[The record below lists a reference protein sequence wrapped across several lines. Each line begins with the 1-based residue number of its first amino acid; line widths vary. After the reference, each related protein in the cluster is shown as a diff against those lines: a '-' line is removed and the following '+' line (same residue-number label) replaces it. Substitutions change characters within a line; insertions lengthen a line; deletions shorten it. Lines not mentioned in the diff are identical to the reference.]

1 MKKVMFLTALLL
13 VGTMSL
19 QAQDIPAL
27 KKVGSSTCLIVDGKP
42 LVMHSGELHNSTA
55 SSLDYMRQNHVM
67 ERMSAMN
74 LNSVIATISWEQ
86 FEPVEGQF
94 DYTIIDGL
102 LLDARKNDLKLIIL
116 WFGTFKNPMMTYA
129 PIWVKHNPK
138 RFSRAVDEQ
147 GREMEN
153 LTLYDDA
160 ITRADAKAYC
170 ALLQHLKE
178 VDKQHTVVMMQV
190 ENEPG
195 IRGTKRD
202 FSAAAE
208 KAWKSD
214 VPTQLTDYLKKNH
227 NTLKP
232 DVKKAW
238 EANGSKTKGSWEE
251 VFGKSLSADDGT
263 NPILNLTE
271 HLFTAYGF
279 AQHLE
284 YLCSEGKKVYALP
297 TFVNASVFGVK
308 SRGRSL
314 GNGCSIDEFFDI
326 YRAIAPN
333 LDILTPNSYM
343 TQLDLICQEYSW
355 NGTNPI
361 LIPESSVFGAR
372 ALYAIGE
379 WDAIAFSPFG
389 IDSADTNPDPTA
401 RKNAKL
407 LRDSYAAIKNMEEL
421 IQSKLGTP
429 EMRGVILYNGKD
441 TASVVMGDYKIRFS
455 PRQGFDIGALMAPAA
470 GQGTALNGT
479 PNARQ
484 QQQTPP
490 YQSGCIIIQTGKD
503 EFYFVGY
510 GFNADITIKDGVK
523 AKYTGFDSIFEGR
536 FDNGKFIPGRLLNGD
551 ERNVYISQDEV
562 GVLKVNVYH
571 Y

>member
-1 MKKVMFLTALLL
+1 MKNGLFISALLL
-13 VGTMSL
+13 AGTL
-19 QAQDIPAL
+19 NLNAQSIPAL
-27 KKVGSSTCLIVDGKP
+27 KKVGNSTCLIVDGKP
-42 LVMHSGELHNSTA
+42 FVMRSGELHNSTA
-55 SSLDYMRQNHVM
+55 SSLEYMRENRVM
-67 ERMSAMN
+67 ERMAAMN
-74 LNSVIATISWEQ
+74 LNAVIATISWEQ
-86 FEPVEGQF
+86 FEPTEGTY

-102 LLDARKNDLKLIIL
+102 LQDARKNNLKLMIL

-129 PIWVKHNPK
+129 PTWVKHNPK
-138 RFSRAVDEQ
+138 RFPRAVDEQ
-147 GREMEN
+147 GKEMEN

-178 VDKQHTVVMMQV
+178 VDQQHTVVMLQV

-208 KAWKSD
+208 KAWKAD
-214 VPTQLTDYLKKNH
+214 VPQQLIDYLKKNKA
-227 NTLKP
+227 TLKP
-232 DVKKAW
+232 DLKKAW
-238 EANGSKTKGSWEE
+238 ESNGSKTKGSWEE
-251 VFGKSLSADDGT
+251 VFGKSLTADDGT

-279 AQHLE
+279 AKHLE
-284 YLCSEGKKVYALP
+284 YLCAEGKKVYALP
-297 TFVNASVFGVK
+297 TFVNASVFGIK

-326 YRAIAPN
+326 YRAFAPN

-372 ALYAIGE
+372 ALYVIGE

-389 IDSADTNPDPTA
+389 IDSADTNEDPTA
-401 RKNAKL
+401 QKNTQL
-407 LRDSYAAIKNMEEL
+407 LVESYDVIKNMESL
-421 IQSKLGTP
+421 IQSKLGTD
-429 EMRGVILYNGKD
+429 EMRGFLIYNGKD
-441 TASVVMGDYKIRFS
+441 TASVVMGDYKIS
-455 PRQGFDIGALMAPAA
+455 ITPRRGFDIGALMAPAA
-470 GQGTALNGT
+470 GEGTALNGA

-484 QQQTPP
+484 PQQQAP
-490 YQSGCIIIQTGKD
+490 YQGGAIIIQTAKD
-503 EFYFVGY
+503 EFYFAGY
-510 GFNADITIKDGVK
+510 GFNADITLRDGLK
-523 AKYTGFDSIFEGR
+523 STYTGFDSIYEGR
-536 FDNGKFIPGRLLNGD
+536 FENGKFIPGRLLNGD
-551 ERNVYISQDEV
+551 ERNVFIGQDHV